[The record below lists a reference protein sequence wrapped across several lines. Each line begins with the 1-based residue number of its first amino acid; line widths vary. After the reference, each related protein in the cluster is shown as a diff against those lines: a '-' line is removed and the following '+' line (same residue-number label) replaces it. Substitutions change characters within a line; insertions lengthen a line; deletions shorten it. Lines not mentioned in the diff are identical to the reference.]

1 MTSNRP
7 FLSNFLA
14 AFRAHSSAI
23 PKATS
28 TTITSSSTSST
39 PQTVWANTSL
49 PTTTSQQQSQ
59 FSTASAPRTISDP
72 RKTAPSTN
80 RQPSPGPSTAGARTF
95 SPPLQ
100 HNVSPLT
107 HGQRSP
113 PPSGTASPNGLP
125 VYGPPN
131 KPAPSY
137 PTPQEVGVGRHRH
150 RRGSDSSSEGGCGFR
165 DVSRPG
171 GERWYIGGRTAGG
184 EERYY
189 KLSMVRRERSE
200 DRLSADRLSL

>member
-1 MTSNRP
+1 MSSNRP

-23 PKATS
+23 PKAAPS
-28 TTITSSSTSST
+28 LTTTSTSST
-39 PQTVWANTSL
+39 TQTVWSSTQQ
-49 PTTTSQQQSQ
+49 TSQL
-59 FSTASAPRTISDP
+59 STVSSPRAISDA
-72 RKTAPSTN
+72 RKAVPSQTN
-80 RQPSPGPSTAGARTF
+80 RQPSPGPTPNFPAF

-107 HGQRSP
+107 HTRSP
-113 PPSGTASPNGLP
+113 PSPGATVNGLP
-125 VYGPPN
+125 VQGPSNRP
-131 KPAPSY
+131 PPEY
-137 PTPQEVGVGRHRH
+137 PTPQERGNYRH
-150 RRGSDSSSEGGCGFR
+150 RRGSDSSSDGGFR
-165 DVSRPG
+165 DVSRAG

-189 KLSMVRRERSE
+189 KLSMVRRDTSS

>member
-1 MTSNRP
+1 MSTNRP

-23 PKATS
+23 PKAGP
-28 TTITSSSTSST
+28 TITSSSTSA
-39 PQTVWANTSL
+39 QTVWANTSL
-49 PTTTSQQQSQ
+49 SSTAAQQQQQSQ
-59 FSTASAPRTISDP
+59 FSTSSAPRTISDP
-72 RKTAPSTN
+72 RKAAPNTTA
-80 RQPSPGPSTAGARTF
+80 RQPSPGPATTGAVTF

-107 HGQRSP
+107 HGPRSP
-113 PPSGTASPNGLP
+113 PSPGTMTPNGMP
-125 VYGPPN
+125 VYGPQN
-131 KPAPSY
+131 KPTPSY
-137 PTPQEVGVGRHRH
+137 PTPQEVGVGRHRN
-150 RRGSDSSSEGGCGFR
+150 RRGSDSSSDGGCGFR

-171 GERWYIGGRTAGG
+171 GERWYIGGRTTGG